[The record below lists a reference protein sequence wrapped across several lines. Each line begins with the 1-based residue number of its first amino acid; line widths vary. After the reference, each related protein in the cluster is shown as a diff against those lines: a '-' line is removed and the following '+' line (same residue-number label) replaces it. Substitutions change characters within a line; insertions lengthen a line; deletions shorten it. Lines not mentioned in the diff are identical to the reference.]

1 MANLN
6 FIIRPVGVNARET
19 SSSRGHGL
27 AVRMR
32 AHEDQDVALLQV
44 ARKLLGGL
52 FVRHAHGA

>member
-19 SSSRGHGL
+19 SSSRGHRL
-27 AVRMR
+27 AARMR

-44 ARKLLGGL
+44 TRKLLGRL
-52 FVRHAHGA
+52 VVRHARGA